1 MSRYRAILLSAFCSA
16 HVAVCCF
23 GEWVRL
29 DDFQGYPVGQSLS
42 DTDGWAVKDKGATW
56 AVVKPDNFLVGN
68 QAVKIGRNDTDSNE
82 HDIFYQFGGGVNIQ
96 PGQTATVYCRFM
108 VESGLDE
115 TLGNTVGAVQQI
127 DLTFSL
133 TDGTLL
139 HAGNRRA
146 TARVQGGENTKIWA
160 GLKYDDG
167 AKSLERNRWYGLW
180 IVINN
185 TGEKYEQS
193 KAYYLADGESG
204 DPVLLPG
211 NPVDDGIKPG
221 ILQVFGLVKSRNC
234 GLTDI
239 WVDDFYVDH
248 SGENLTDPVKSE
260 PAMSWREKLEDEA
273 GRYKEFLKKASTWE
287 QAEQQAMALLDAMT
301 PEERFELVT
310 GNGWLGLPAFPR
322 LGIPPVNFSD
332 ASGGINNHPAPV
344 KKRHPKTIAYPCPA
358 LLNAT
363 WNPEMAEQYA
373 RSIGEECRSANTHIL
388 LGPGMNMYRS
398 SNCGRNFE
406 YMGGDD
412 PYLAARMVEA
422 YVKGMQST
430 GTGATL
436 KHFIANESEFKR
448 RVSNSVVGLQALHEI
463 YMPPFKAGIDAGALC
478 VMSSYNRVNGEW
490 AAQSEFVNKELL
502 RGELGFQGLIM
513 TDWIASP
520 DGRKLAK
527 AGTDL
532 EMPAGWGLKKYKADV
547 FGTPEI
553 DQMAL
558 SILRTC
564 IYAGYYEEDYAKPE
578 LENNRRQW
586 EAVAE
591 KTNQQGITL
600 LRNNGVL
607 PIATS
612 MNGKMILVSGNKAEE
627 RELGGSG
634 SGHVYGYNATTYV
647 EAVRAEY
654 PDANVVYAVDPAARE
669 IANADFVVLFPGFK
683 HEGEGGNRSFI
694 IDEDEMIQR
703 CVSENKNTI
712 VCVVAGG
719 GVCMD
724 WAEDAAA
731 VIYAFYGG
739 QTGAEA
745 MMDVLTGRVN
755 PSGKLPFTI
764 ENRFEDS
771 PAYGDDDAPPDKS
784 VVFDK
789 KDFPKMYRF
798 FTNNDQTEAY
808 GCTVNYGEGIFMGYR
823 WYDMKKIPVRFPFGF
838 GLSYTTF
845 EYSDFSV
852 IKGDGNTTRVQFK
865 ITNTGFQG
873 GAETA
878 QVYVRDLQSKVPRPE
893 KELRGFQ
900 KVFLEK
906 GQAKTV
912 TVDLPEI
919 SFQRWSPEANGWVME
934 GGRFEIMVG
943 ASSRDIR
950 LHEMCN
956 L

>member
-1 MSRYRAILLSAFCSA
+1 MKLYWTGLLGVVFFLSGF
-16 HVAVCCF
+16 VCR

-29 DDFQGYPVGQSLS
+29 DDFQRYPVGQSLVHAEN
-42 DTDGWAVKDKGATW
+42 WAVKDRAATR
-56 AVVKPDNFLVGN
+56 AVVAPDNFSVGN
-68 QAVKIGRNDTDSNE
+68 QAVKVGRQQTDSGE

-146 TARVQGGENTKIWA
+146 TARIQGGEQTKIWA
-160 GLKYDDG
+160 GLQYAEG
-167 AKSLERNRWYGLW
+167 AKSLERNRWYSLW
-180 IVINN
+180 IVVSN
-185 TGEKYEQS
+185 TPGKQEES
-193 KAYYLADGESG
+193 TAYYRADGEAG
-204 DPVLLPG
+204 EPVALPG
-211 NPVDDGIKPG
+211 SVVPAGIESG
-221 ILQVFGLVKSRNC
+221 ILQVFGLVKSKNC
-234 GLTDI
+234 GATDI
-239 WVDDFYVDH
+239 WMDDVYVDH
-248 SGENLTDPVKSE
+248 SGRNLSDPVESE
-260 PAMSWREKLEDEA
+260 TALDWQEKLKKEA
-273 GRYKEFLKKASTWE
+273 AQYKECLKKASSRE
-287 QAEQQAMALLDAMT
+287 QAERQAAALLNAMT
-301 PEERFELVT
+301 PAERFELVT

-332 ASGGINNHPAPV
+332 ASSGINNKPAPV
-344 KKRHPKTIAYPCPA
+344 KKRHDKTVAYPCLA

-363 WNPEMAEQYA
+363 WNPDLAGAFA
-373 RSIGEECRSANTHIL
+373 RSIGEECRSGGTHIL

-398 SNCGRNFE
+398 SVCGRNFE

-412 PYLAARMVEA
+412 PYLASRMVEA
-422 YVKGMQST
+422 YVKGLQST

-448 RVSNSVVGLQALHEI
+448 RVSSSEVGLRALHEI

-490 AAQSEFVNKELL
+490 AAQSEFVNKVLL
-502 RGELGFQGLIM
+502 RGELDFKGLIM

-553 DQMAL
+553 DRMAL
-558 SILRTC
+558 SVLRTC
-564 IYAGYYEEDYAKPE
+564 IHAGYYEDGYAKPE
-578 LENNRRQW
+578 LEKNRPQW

-591 KTNQQGITL
+591 KTNEQGITL

-607 PIATS
+607 PITTS
-612 MNGKMILVSGNKAEE
+612 MKGKTILVAGNKAEE

-634 SGHVYGYNATTYV
+634 SGHVFGYNAKTYL

-654 PDANVVYAVDPAARE
+654 PDAKVLCAADPTDSE
-669 IANADFVVLFPGFK
+669 IRKADLVLLFPGFAR
-683 HEGEGGNRSFI
+683 EGEGSNRSFV
-694 IDEDEMIQR
+694 IDEDELIRR
-703 CVSENKNTI
+703 CAAQNENTV

-719 GVCMD
+719 GIQMD
-724 WAEDAAA
+724 WAIDVAA
-731 VIYAFYGG
+731 VVYAFYGG
-739 QTGAEA
+739 QTGADA

-771 PAYGDDDAPPDKS
+771 PAYNDGESLPDKS

-789 KDFPKMYRF
+789 KDFPNMYRF
-798 FTNNDQTEAY
+798 FTNEDESEAY
-808 GCTVNYGEGIFMGYR
+808 GCAADYKEGIFIGYR
-823 WYDMKKIPVRFPFGF
+823 WYDSKGIPVRFPFGF

-845 EYSDFSV
+845 EYSDLSV
-852 IKGDGNTTRVQFK
+852 AAADGESVRVQFTL
-865 ITNTGFQG
+865 TNTGTRD
-873 GAETA
+873 GAEIA
-878 QVYVRDLQSKVPRPE
+878 QVYVRDVRSGVPQPE
-893 KELRGFQ
+893 KALKGFR
-900 KVFLEK
+900 KVFLKKGESRVVTLDLPQTAFEFWDPESSGWVLEK
-906 GQAKTV
+906 GA
-912 TVDLPEI
+912 
-919 SFQRWSPEANGWVME
+919 
-934 GGRFEIMVG
+934 FEIIIG

-950 LHEMCN
+950 LRSACE